1 MHINSFQK
9 LIYLNLSYLDYS
21 FYIQLEAINARFTS
35 SYISILKSRT
45 RRRRGIICIERDDSQ
60 ASFRSRKAVRASPFN
75 PGAFVTRV
83 THFTAPHAPAIPSRN
98 VQDPRRSSP
107 LLLRYFT
114 SFSFASSLHPSTT
127 LAYSRGWQSVAERR
141 GMSQKRDKRLTL
153 PARET
158 STRDLKFCGKR
169 ATHSKGRFLIHFST
183 RVTQIWR
190 CLGPILSRDRPD
202 MAKVIRFF
210 RVCISIACGNFVL
223 WKIRIW
229 NSNVPNL

>member
-9 LIYLNLSYLDYS
+9 LIYSNLSYLDYS

-60 ASFRSRKAVRASPFN
+60 ASFRSRKAVRASAFN

-107 LLLRYFT
+107 LLAAPPLFYLLLLRLIT
-114 SFSFASSLHPSTT
+114 PSFYYLSL
-127 LAYSRGWQSVAERR
+127 
-141 GMSQKRDKRLTL
+141 
-153 PARET
+153 
-158 STRDLKFCGKR
+158 F
-169 ATHSKGRFLIHFST
+169 T
-183 RVTQIWR
+183 RVTERGGETWHVTKE
-190 CLGPILSRDRPD
+190 G
-202 MAKVIRFF
+202 
-210 RVCISIACGNFVL
+210 
-223 WKIRIW
+223 
-229 NSNVPNL
+229 